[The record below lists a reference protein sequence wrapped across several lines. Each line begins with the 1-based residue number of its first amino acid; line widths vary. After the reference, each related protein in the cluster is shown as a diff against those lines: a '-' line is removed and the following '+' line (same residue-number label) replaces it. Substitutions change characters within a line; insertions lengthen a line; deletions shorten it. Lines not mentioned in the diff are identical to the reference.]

1 MSIPTILVIEDDA
14 ADVFLLR
21 ACLDQLG
28 EEYLLEVLVDGEA
41 ALRFISE
48 HVSGVRKP
56 EPSVVVLD
64 FYLPRHDGSE
74 VLAAIRQESV
84 LKHLKVMVL
93 TSIEFPD
100 DRVAVER
107 VGAICRMKPSRL
119 SQWED
124 IAAEIM
130 AFCKESWSAVV
141 VK

>member
-1 MSIPTILVIEDDA
+1 MSIPTIVIIEDDP

-21 ACLDQLG
+21 ACFDQLG
-28 EEYLLEVLVDGEA
+28 EEYLLEVLFDGEA

-124 IAAEIM
+124 ITAEIM
-130 AFCKESWSAVV
+130 ALCKDSMGGVMS
-141 VK
+141 K